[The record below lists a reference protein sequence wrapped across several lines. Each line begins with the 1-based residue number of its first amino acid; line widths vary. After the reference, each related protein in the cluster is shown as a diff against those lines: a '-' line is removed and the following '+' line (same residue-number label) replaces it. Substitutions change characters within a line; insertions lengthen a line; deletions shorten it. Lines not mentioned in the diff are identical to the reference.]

1 MMDERDR
8 LYYAHITAR
17 DADREP
23 TTLIVMRVRAR
34 GIWLSLHG
42 SWRGTVVLSDEEV
55 DQLTGLMI
63 AAKAARG
70 AGKA

>member
-1 MMDERDR
+1 MEERDR
-8 LYYAHITAR
+8 LYYAHMTAR

-23 TTLIVMRVRAR
+23 TTLIV
-34 GIWLSLHG
+34 
-42 SWRGTVVLSDEEV
+42 RGTVVLSDEEV

>member
-1 MMDERDR
+1 MEERDR
-8 LYYAHITAR
+8 LYYAHMTAR

-34 GIWLSLHG
+34 GIWLSLQG

-55 DQLTGLMI
+55 DHLTGLMI

-70 AGKA
+70 AGEA